1 MTTVIKVNQVTQ
13 SFGNEE
19 VLSEINLE
27 MKEREI
33 YGLLG
38 PSGSG
43 ETTLVKIMIGLLKPD
58 SGTVFINETKMPFL
72 DKLKDVGYMTQYLLC
87 GIQRYVG
94 LK

>member
-27 MKEREI
+27 MKEGKI

-38 PSGSG
+38 PSCSG
-43 ETTLVKIMIGLLKPD
+43 ETTNLVF
-58 SGTVFINETKMPFL
+58 SPFFN
-72 DKLKDVGYMTQYLLC
+72 Q
-87 GIQRYVG
+87 
-94 LK
+94 